1 MHIICGYNKYMR
13 IEFDP
18 TKDKAN
24 VIKHGVSLAEAINL
38 DWDSAVETEDDRDDY
53 SEMRMYAL
61 APLGKRLHAVIYTDR
76 DDVRR
81 IISLRKA
88 NKREVSN
95 YVEAKS

>member
-1 MHIICGYNKYMR
+1 MHIICGHNKYMR